1 MKQVHLAVYCTK
13 VYENCTVSLSSASKP
28 EEADQH
34 SVVHAAKPSKRPTNA
49 HAKYA
54 ARTRARAKCCTSS
67 LAQQQPMVYGA
78 NAQDPAGEGCHT
90 AQQPSIAASTR
101 AVRQKGS
108 STSDA
113 GDPVSV
119 AVHSYSAHQASTIAS
134 SRAAGKNSS
143 KAHAQDSACEA
154 FQTACDQ
161 LPAARTKAGS
171 HVPDPTALDPAESSH
186 ADRKEPIA
194 ARTRSAHRALTV
206 TTSRSKR
213 KEHATVDVDDEE
225 QCRGAKRAR
234 AGSASTEQSAGG
246 RSARRAA
253 SRKKTTGRPLRSKRE

>member
-1 MKQVHLAVYCTK
+1 MSRVSGKGQEGSATTRQKRVRTAQDASATANAFKSKRVRFNEDAQDGAFTHQPSESASQQQVPSSHSKSHGKQQT
-13 VYENCTVSLSSASKP
+13 ASKP

-113 GDPVSV
+113 GDPVGV

-161 LPAARTKAGS
+161 LPAHTFLTQQRLTPQRAVTLTERNPLPPG
-171 HVPDPTALDPAESSH
+171 PAQH
-186 ADRKEPIA
+186 
-194 ARTRSAHRALTV
+194 
-206 TTSRSKR
+206 
-213 KEHATVDVDDEE
+213 
-225 QCRGAKRAR
+225 
-234 AGSASTEQSAGG
+234 
-246 RSARRAA
+246 
-253 SRKKTTGRPLRSKRE
+253 TGH